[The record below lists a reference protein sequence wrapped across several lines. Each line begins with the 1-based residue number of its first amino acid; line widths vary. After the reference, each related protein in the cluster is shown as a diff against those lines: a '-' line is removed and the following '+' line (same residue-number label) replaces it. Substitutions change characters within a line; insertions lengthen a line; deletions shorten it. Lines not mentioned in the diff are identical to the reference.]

1 MATHLS
7 WKAKEATV
15 GELAERAG
23 VATSALRF
31 YEREGLI
38 RSRRTSG
45 NQRRYS
51 RDTLRRVAFIRAS
64 QRLGIPL
71 AAIRD
76 ALSLLPE
83 GRTPTR
89 DDWAAVSECWR
100 EDLNQR
106 IALLEQLRD
115 HLTDCIGCG
124 CLSLTSCALV
134 NPQDRLGQEG
144 PGARQ
149 LAQPCGPEGPTPAN
163 GTGRAGGC
171 GRADSSGQRMPGKET
186 PEAETPGSGTP
197 RKVSA
202 GRSTQGNATAGRG
215 ASGRLNT
222 SRADGDADGPVCGG
236 VSEQDCGL
244 SQEETPRT
252 TAGSGA
258 GRASS
263 ARADGPPRGT
273 SRRKTA

>member
-1 MATHLS
+1 MPSQLS

-23 VATSALRF
+23 VATSTLRF

-64 QRLGIPL
+64 QRLGLPL
-71 AAIRD
+71 AAIRE

-106 IALLEQLRD
+106 IALMEQLRD

-124 CLSLTSCALV
+124 CLSLTACALV
-134 NPQDRLGQEG
+134 NPQDRLGEQG

-149 LAQPCGPEGPTPAN
+149 LAQPCGPDPAH
-163 GTGRAGGC
+163 GDRSGAC
-171 GRADSSGQRMPGKET
+171 ADSDSGDPCV
-186 PEAETPGSGTP
+186 GSDGSDGCVGSDT
-197 RKVSA
+197 
-202 GRSTQGNATAGRG
+202 RSD
-215 ASGRLNT
+215 S
-222 SRADGDADGPVCGG
+222 GPVAA
-236 VSEQDCGL
+236 VPD
-244 SQEETPRT
+244 
-252 TAGSGA
+252 GA
-258 GRASS
+258 
-263 ARADGPPRGT
+263 
-273 SRRKTA
+273 KV